1 MVLKIC
7 AVISLIVG
15 ALSILISPVAF
26 FTAGAVAGLY
36 FAILGIFCVNVGR
49 WWIK

>member
-1 MVLKIC
+1 MVLKAC
-7 AVISLIVG
+7 AVIMLIVG
-15 ALSILISPVAF
+15 VLALLLSLVAF
-26 FTAGAVAGLY
+26 FTAGAGGGLY